1 MIAFSNELLFF
12 LHVGAVAGLT
22 LGSLAMGKEALTATI
37 CLFSI
42 LANLFVTKQITLF
55 GFSVVSTDVFMIGSI
70 LGLNMLQEF
79 FGRALAQKTILIN
92 FAVTLFYLLMSLVQ
106 VWYIPNEFDT
116 MHQHFQILLTPMLR
130 IIIASV
136 LVYLL
141 VQIIDA
147 QLYGFLKNRFQ
158 GRYLL
163 ARNVFSLSATQLLD
177 TMLFSFA
184 ALYGSVHSVW
194 HIIFVSYSIKLLVI
208 LCSAPFI
215 SLAKMIIRS
224 EDTTR
229 S

>member
-1 MIAFSNELLFF
+1 MNIHNEILFLL
-12 LHVGAVAGLT
+12 HIITVAGFT
-22 LGSLAMGKEALTATI
+22 LGSLVMGKEALTATI

-92 FAVTLFYLLMSLVQ
+92 FVVTLFYLMMSLIHI
-106 VWYIPNEFDT
+106 WYVPNEFDT
-116 MHQHFQILLTPMLR
+116 MHQHFHIILTPMLR

-147 QLYGFLKNRFQ
+147 QLYGFLKNRLH
-158 GRYLL
+158 GRFLL
-163 ARNVFSLSATQLLD
+163 IRNLLSLSVTQLID
-177 TMLFSFA
+177 TILFSFA
-184 ALYGSVHSVW
+184 ALYGNVHSVW
-194 HIIFVSYSIKLLVI
+194 HIIFVSYTIKLLVI
-208 LCSAPFI
+208 FCSAPFI
-215 SLAKMIIRS
+215 SFAKLIIKSDNQSRS
-224 EDTTR
+224 
-229 S
+229 